1 MGTVAIETVRAAP
14 AQEKAKR
21 QRLGQEFANVKYQR
35 QLSSTRSSTRYVYHT
50 PSERRER
57 VIVSVVTLL
66 RKMLSFSNGCLQ
78 FVQNMS
84 AVCILNLIVNFRLSY
99 TANITF
105 KI

>member
-35 QLSSTRSSTRYVYHT
+35 QLSSTRSSTRYVYPT
-50 PSERRER
+50 PSERRESDSECCNSLKKNVFFFKR
-57 VIVSVVTLL
+57 VFAICTKYEHSLYFEPDSRFQT
-66 RKMLSFSNGCLQ
+66 F
-78 FVQNMS
+78 
-84 AVCILNLIVNFRLSY
+84 Y